1 VAGER
6 SNTADASDEAPADER
21 PHTACVAG
29 ERCVTSS
36 STATAS
42 RRPPIWRDVRV
53 LAWAF
58 QIVVVALVVAVVWYL
73 VGNYVDNTDA
83 QGLSRDLTSWLDQPA
98 GFPIPDSEFR
108 PAQPMRDAIV
118 IGLFNTLRLS
128 ITGIVLATVLGTLI
142 GIGRLSQNFVIRAS
156 TRAYV
161 EFIRNV
167 PLLALVF
174 LAFSAI
180 VLNAFPTPN
189 ESWELG
195 PLAVLNV
202 RGTSVFWFEGANWKA
217 VVVVLL
223 ALIVMF
229 FVARWRR
236 AVSDRTGAPARSA
249 LWAIP
254 IGLAVAVLAWV
265 LLGLG
270 VTTPTREGTRV
281 TGGIRMTPAY
291 FAALLAL
298 VAYTSSHI
306 AEIVRA
312 SIQAVP
318 RGQAEAADALALS
331 GFQRLWYVVLPQAM
345 RIGVPPIGN
354 QYLNLTKN
362 SSLALV
368 ISFPE
373 LTKVTQ
379 LATASRAP
387 SVAAYT
393 LLLLIYLA
401 ISLVISLIVNIV
413 NRRMAIVER

>member
-1 VAGER
+1 M
-6 SNTADASDEAPADER
+6 
-21 PHTACVAG
+21 
-29 ERCVTSS
+29 
-36 STATAS
+36 
-42 RRPPIWRDVRV
+42 

-58 QIVVVALVVAVVWYL
+58 QILVVAAVVAVVGYL

-83 QGLSRDLTSWLDQPA
+83 QGLSRDFTSWLDQPA
-98 GFPIPDSEFR
+98 GFPIPSSDFNQ
-108 PAQPMRDAIV
+108 AQPTRDAIV
-118 IGLFNTLRLS
+118 EGFFNTLRLS

-142 GIGRLSQNFVIRAS
+142 GIGRLSQNFVVRTS

-161 EFIRNV
+161 EFVRNV
-167 PLLALVF
+167 PLLALVV

-180 VLNAFPTPN
+180 VLNAFPPPN
-189 ESWELG
+189 QSWELG
-195 PLAVLNV
+195 PIAVINV
-202 RGTSVFWFEGANWKA
+202 RGGSVFWFEGDNWKA

-229 FVARWRR
+229 LVARWRR
-236 AVSDRTGAPARSA
+236 ALSDNTGAPARTA

-254 IGLAVAVLAWV
+254 IGLAVAVVAWII
-265 LLGLG
+265 LGLG
-270 VTTPTREGTRV
+270 VTAPDRDGNRV
-281 TGGIRMTPAY
+281 TGGITMTAAY
-291 FAALLAL
+291 FAALIAL

-345 RIGVPPIGN
+345 RIGVPSIGN

-362 SSLALV
+362 SSLAAV

-379 LATASRAP
+379 LASASRAP
-387 SVAAYT
+387 DVQAYA
-393 LLLLIYLA
+393 LLLLVYLA
-401 ISLVISLIVNIV
+401 ISLAISLVVNIV
-413 NRRMAIVER
+413 NRRLAIVER